1 MKYKHLFFD
10 WDHTLWDFEKNS
22 EMSLRNL
29 YINLGLQGLG
39 LPSFEQ
45 FFEKYITINDLKW
58 DMYRAGTID
67 KQTLRETRFRET
79 FEHFGVDSADVAWE
93 LELRYL
99 QETPYQNHLIENAAE
114 VLKELKAA
122 GCVLH
127 VITNGFH
134 ESQNIKF
141 SESGLEP
148 LFDLLLCSDQVGVN
162 KPDPKIFR
170 RALQLTGADRKESLM
185 IGDNLIA
192 DCVGAREQG
201 IDQVFYNPSKVRH
214 AEKVTYEISDLKQL
228 VPIILHT

>member
-29 YINLGLQGLG
+29 FTNLGLQGLG

-67 KQTLRETRFRET
+67 KQTLRETRFKET
-79 FEHFGVDSADVAWE
+79 FEHFGVDAAEVAWE
-93 LELRYL
+93 LELRYIK
-99 QETPYQNHLIENAAE
+99 ETPFQNHLIESAAE
-114 VLKELKAA
+114 VLQELKEA

-170 RALQLTGADRKESLM
+170 RALQLTGAERKESLM
-185 IGDNLIA
+185 IGDNLVA

-201 IDQVFYNPSKVRH
+201 IDQVFFNPSKARH
-214 AEKVTYEISDLKQL
+214 TEKVTYEISHLEEL
-228 VPIILHT
+228 VPIILNA